1 MSILAIIPARSGSK
15 GLINKNIKK
24 INGKTLI
31 ELAFLIAKKANIF
44 SDIIVSTDS
53 DKYKKILKKKNIFI
67 SSLRQKKFAKD
78 NTTDL
83 ELLTYEINK
92 FEKKNKKK
100 VKYVCLLQPTSPLRL
115 AKDIIDTYKIL
126 IKKKLDSVWTIS
138 RISKKFNPIKI
149 LKINEK
155 NERLSYFSSKGSSF
169 KNRQSLSEYYIRNG
183 VAYFFSRKTI
193 IDFKNILP
201 KKTGFLIINR
211 TIVNI
216 DDNDDLLLAKKIL
229 KKNEEL

>member
-67 SSLRQKKFAKD
+67 SSLREKKFAKD

-83 ELLTYEINK
+83 ELLKNEINK

-115 AKDIIDTYKIL
+115 TKDIIEAYKIL
-126 IKKKLDSVWTIS
+126 VKKKLDSVWTIS

-155 NERLSYFSSKGSSF
+155 NKRLSYFSSKGSSF

-183 VAYFFSRKTI
+183 VAYFFLEK
-193 IDFKNILP
+193 
-201 KKTGFLIINR
+201 
-211 TIVNI
+211 
-216 DDNDDLLLAKKIL
+216 LLLISKIYFQKKQVF
-229 KKNEEL
+229 